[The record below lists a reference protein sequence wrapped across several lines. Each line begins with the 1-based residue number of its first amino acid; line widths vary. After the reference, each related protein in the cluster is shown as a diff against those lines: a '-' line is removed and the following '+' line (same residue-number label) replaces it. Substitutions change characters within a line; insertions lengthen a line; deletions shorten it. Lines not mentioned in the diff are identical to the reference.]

1 MRSEDLLVQDILH
14 ILNEEKLVIS
24 GSVVG
29 SVEEKSFNE
38 ISDIDIVV
46 IVDEISFKII
56 NKIKNLLLDLEPK
69 DYGIDLE
76 FKIND
81 TFGPLK
87 FDNPNEL
94 YFHLMIY
101 DIDGHIEHVTQ
112 SPFTCFDWER
122 TNLASKS
129 QLNKIFSVRRLMLH
143 DFLNSRR
150 GIYDYISD
158 LNKNQISYRC
168 YEKNSEGNIVQ
179 IKKYL
184 DIDSKHLIEYC
195 YHIIRNSISNILK
208 FLNNNNTKFQE
219 DVFLENWQNQL
230 PELYF
235 KYYEFYKYVQNKKIS
250 KSFDESFSVNNII
263 SFLDDF
269 YNTISNTYEDS
280 KKIVLIRHFET
291 QLNDGR
297 LFGQND
303 DVSIIK
309 QRNNIN
315 LFDKYDINEFSA
327 LLSPSK
333 RAIETFESFDLSI
346 DFEVDKRL
354 QEINYGDAE
363 GLFFEE
369 FIKNFSSFKSKINK
383 NVDFTYPNGESYG
396 DLFRRVNESILSVD
410 QNSLI
415 FTHQGPIRVLLGN
428 LFNIKYG
435 EMYKLKIPHGV
446 PIEILKIRN
455 KLYPNISR
463 EVYYEI
469 FKELIN
475 KK

>member
-1 MRSEDLLVQDILH
+1 
-14 ILNEEKLVIS
+14 
-24 GSVVG
+24 
-29 SVEEKSFNE
+29 
-38 ISDIDIVV
+38 
-46 IVDEISFKII
+46 
-56 NKIKNLLLDLEPK
+56 
-69 DYGIDLE
+69 
-76 FKIND
+76 
-81 TFGPLK
+81 
-87 FDNPNEL
+87 
-94 YFHLMIY
+94 
-101 DIDGHIEHVTQ
+101 HIEHVIQ

-129 QLNKIFSVRRLMLH
+129 QLNKIFSVRRLMLN

-208 FLNNNNTKFQE
+208 FFNNNNTKYQE

-235 KYYEFYKYVQNKKIS
+235 KYYEFYKYVQNKKTS

-269 YNTISNTYEDS
+269 YNTISNTYENS

-315 LFDKYDINEFSA
+315 LFDKYDMNEFSA

-396 DLFRRVNESILSVD
+396 DLFRRVNESILSID